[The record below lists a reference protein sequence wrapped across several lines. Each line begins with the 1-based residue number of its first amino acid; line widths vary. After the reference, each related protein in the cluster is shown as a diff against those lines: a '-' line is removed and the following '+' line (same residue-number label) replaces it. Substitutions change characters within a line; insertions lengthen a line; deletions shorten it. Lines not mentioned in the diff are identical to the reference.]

1 MESSIIKLI
10 LLAGAFLFLFPLAY
24 VRKRPI
30 VWVKPMAYV
39 VLAVTIV
46 ALHYFLVQYSVS
58 AQNTVSLLNGIV
70 LLMAAIT
77 GASAFSPATCLS
89 GLRTL
94 ALFIAYPVTA
104 YLLTLNVTASGY
116 DDVGNFEGFTE
127 NSNTMGGY
135 LALLMFPVAMQSF
148 LSAKCGWSK
157 AAAAVLS
164 SAIIFLILTTGSR
177 ASLLAILCGLAFV
190 ALSSQSLAGKYRLLI
205 IAGVIASPLLLSSFI
220 QKNED
225 LTLLSTRVLLYQLR
239 FEAISES
246 AWLGWGLAADVNNS
260 YDVTNIFP
268 PQEKGNTV
276 LQMMEEF
283 GVVLGTIFTVS
294 LTIAIISTGRRLA
307 RSRATIWVPVFLV
320 GAWVHSMFETWMFNF
335 QSTIAIFFWLT
346 FILAT
351 FHSQWLIPT
360 VVQADLKGRFPTG
373 L

>member
-1 MESSIIKLI
+1 MESSIIKLLL
-10 LLAGAFLFLFPLAY
+10 LLAALLFLSPLAY
-24 VRKRPI
+24 VLKRP
-30 VWVKPMAYV
+30 VAWAKPLV
-39 VLAVTIV
+39 LIVLAISTIG
-46 ALHYFLVQYSVS
+46 LHYFLVQYSVN
-58 AQNTVSLLNGIV
+58 AQNTLSLLNGFV
-70 LLMAAIT
+70 LLMTAIAA
-77 GASAFSPATCLS
+77 ASAFSPPTCLS

-94 ALFIAYPVTA
+94 ALFVAYPVTA
-104 YLLTLNVTASGY
+104 YLLTLNVTGSGY

-135 LALLMFPVAMQSF
+135 LALLMFPVAMQS
-148 LSAKCGWSK
+148 LLNAKRVWSK
-157 AAAAVLS
+157 AATAILLS
-164 SAIIFLILTTGSR
+164 VIIFLIFTTGSR

-190 ALSSQSLAGKYRLLI
+190 ALSSPNIDRKYRYMI
-205 IAGVIASPLLLSSFI
+205 IAGVLLAPLFLTSFF

-225 LTLLSTRVLLYQLR
+225 LALFSTRAFLYQLR
-239 FEAISES
+239 FEAISERP
-246 AWLGWGLAADVNNS
+246 WLGWGLAADVNNS

-283 GVVLGTIFTVS
+283 GVVFGTIFTVS

-307 RSRATIWVPVFLV
+307 RSRATMWVPVFLV

-351 FHSQWLIPT
+351 FHSQWLVPT
-360 VVQADLKGRFPTG
+360 VVQADPKGRFPTD